1 MKLKILSVCL
11 AALVIGIAGCD
22 SGKQAEAEKAPTTG
36 MQEQKPAVGEAVL
49 LTMEATVAAINHDT
63 REVTLENAEGK
74 TVEIT
79 VSEDVKNL
87 PQVEAGDTVTVE
99 YMEAVSVEVMGA
111 EGVEPGAAA
120 ATAMGTAEPG
130 ERPAGAEVQELVVV
144 AVIEAIDRENE
155 QVTLKGPEGNSK
167 TVKVR
172 DPANLEK
179 VAVGD
184 NVMITYTRALAI
196 NVTEKSS
203 N

>member
-1 MKLKILSVCL
+1 MKLKVLSGVL

-22 SGKQAEAEKAPTTG
+22 SSEKAEAEKASTME
-36 MQEQKPAVGEAVL
+36 MQEQKPAIGEAGM
-49 LTMEATVAAINHDT
+49 LTMEATVAAINHET
-63 REVTLENAEGK
+63 RDVTLKNAEGE

-87 PQVEAGDTVTVE
+87 PQVEVGDTVTVE

-111 EGVEPGAAA
+111 EGIEPGAAA

-130 ERPAGAEVQELVVV
+130 ERPAGAEVQELVVI
-144 AVIEAIDRENE
+144 AVIEAIDKENE

-184 NVMITYTRALAI
+184 NVMITYTRAVAI
-196 NVTEKSS
+196 NVTEK
-203 N
+203 

>member
-1 MKLKILSVCL
+1 MKLMVLGALV
-11 AALVIGIAGCD
+11 AALVIGIAGCGSD
-22 SGKQAEAEKAPTTG
+22 EQAGMEKSSSAE
-36 MQEQKPAVGEAVL
+36 MQEQKPAIGEAVM

-63 REVTLENAEGK
+63 RDVTLKNADGE

-87 PQVEAGDTVTVE
+87 PQVEVGDIVTVE

-111 EGVEPGAAA
+111 EGMEPGAAA
-120 ATAMGTAEPG
+120 AAAMGTAEPG
-130 ERPAGAEVQELVVV
+130 ERPAGAEVQELVVI
-144 AVIEAIDRENE
+144 AVIEAIDKENE

-196 NVTEKSS
+196 NVTEK
-203 N
+203 